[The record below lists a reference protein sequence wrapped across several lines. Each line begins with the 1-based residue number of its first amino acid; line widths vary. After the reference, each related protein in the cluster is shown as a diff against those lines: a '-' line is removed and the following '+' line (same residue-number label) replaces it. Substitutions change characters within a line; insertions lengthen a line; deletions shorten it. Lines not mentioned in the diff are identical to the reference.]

1 MIRISITYSDNAAE
15 ITARGHAGYCPGND
29 IVCASVST
37 LLQTLGTYLAR
48 NGIGTGE
55 FRSGDITV
63 RSGSPVSLPFFR
75 ETEHG
80 LRALAKT
87 FPHNVAVLDTAD
99 KAQT

>member
-1 MIRISITYSDNAAE
+1 MIRISITYSDDAAE

-37 LLQTLGTYLAR
+37 LLQALGTYLAQ
-48 NGIGTGE
+48 NNIGLGE

-63 RSGSPVSLPFFR
+63 RSDNPVALPYFR
-75 ETEHG
+75 MAEHG